1 MNEASNEG
9 ATATT
14 SDGNSRGRTPN
25 ITTEFAAV
33 MSQKAARQVTQMGYE
48 GVAPGTL
55 MSRKMLLAWRRLN
68 DIDEQLFTRQAWV
81 ASAPQDYAAHAQ
93 RMGDVLKQMESIIE
107 DGLRVLGR
115 PRRPR
120 QPAQASRPAEGVE
133 LK

>member
-1 MNEASNEG
+1 MNEANNEG

-14 SDGNSRGRTPN
+14 SDGNSRGRTPS

-33 MSQKAARQVTQMGYE
+33 MSQKAARQVTQIGFE

-68 DIDEQLFTRQAWV
+68 ALDEQLFTRQAWV
-81 ASAPQDYAAHAQ
+81 LSAPQDYAAHAQ
-93 RMGDVLKQMESIIE
+93 RVGEVLKQIEAIIE
-107 DGLRVLGR
+107 NANRVLGR
-115 PRRPR
+115 PARKR
-120 QPAQASRPAEGVE
+120 QPAPASRPAEGVE